1 MVYFDYKSL
10 QYLFSQSDLNMRQ
23 RRWMELFKDFD
34 CEIKYQSGKSNV
46 VVDVLSR
53 KVSEMFVSLYIF
65 KD

>member
-34 CEIKYQSGKSNV
+34 CEIKYQPGNSNV
-46 VVDVLSR
+46 VADVLSR